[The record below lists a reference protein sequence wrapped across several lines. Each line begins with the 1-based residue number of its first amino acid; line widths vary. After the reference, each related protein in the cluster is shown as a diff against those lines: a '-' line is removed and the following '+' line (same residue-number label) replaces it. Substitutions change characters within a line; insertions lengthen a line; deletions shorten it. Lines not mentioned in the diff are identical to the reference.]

1 MPHHLLDVVDIG
13 QIFNAADFCNLAE
26 QAIQVGHQV
35 AIHFIAISLNYHFN
49 FQAIVERGCVPVL
62 VGGTGLYIKTLME
75 GTAHSPPSTQESR
88 AMIDKMVEE
97 EDKGVWEV
105 R

>member
-1 MPHHLLDVVDIG
+1 MV
-13 QIFNAADFCNLAE
+13 
-26 QAIQVGHQV
+26 
-35 AIHFIAISLNYHFN
+35 
-49 FQAIVERGCVPVL
+49 

-75 GTAHSPPSTQESR
+75 GASGSPPSTQETR

-97 EDKGVWEV
+97 EDGGVWEV

>member
-1 MPHHLLDVVDIG
+1 MV
-13 QIFNAADFCNLAE
+13 
-26 QAIQVGHQV
+26 
-35 AIHFIAISLNYHFN
+35 
-49 FQAIVERGCVPVL
+49 
-62 VGGTGLYIKTLME
+62 VGGTGLYLKTLME
-75 GTAHSPPSTQESR
+75 GAIGSPPSTQESR